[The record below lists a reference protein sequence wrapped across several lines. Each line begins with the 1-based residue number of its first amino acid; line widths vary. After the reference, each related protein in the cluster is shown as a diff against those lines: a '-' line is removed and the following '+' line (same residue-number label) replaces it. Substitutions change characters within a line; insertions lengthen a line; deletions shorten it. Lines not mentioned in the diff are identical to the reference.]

1 MGLEKKTL
9 KKLYQIKSKAEN
21 LKTKTEED
29 LVFFREK
36 LLKSEPSLIQLDWF
50 ALVQEISARKL
61 GLRHF
66 DPQLLAGLFLSEGKV
81 IEMKTGE
88 GKTLASTLA
97 ISYKALEKKGVHA
110 ITVNEYLAERDENS
124 MGKLYKALGL
134 TSALIKNSDSLLK
147 KQKSYQA
154 DISYLTNSE
163 VVFDYLRDCTAY
175 DSSELVQR
183 PFFFCVIDE
192 IDSILIDEARTPL
205 ILSTSSGDTR
215 EDNFSAIS
223 LTSSS
228 FSNISNPTKKIFIAN
243 SLAKFLEKDRD
254 FILDEKTKDISL
266 SQEGYKKSQN
276 YLQVSNLYDPSNP
289 WMLYILNALKANYSF
304 KKNKDYMIKNQKIV
318 IIDEFTGR
326 IMEDRRWNKG
336 LHEAIEA
343 KEKLSV
349 GEETKSKISI
359 TYQNFFPLYP
369 SFSGMT
375 GTAKLIE
382 KELKTI
388 YNRKVI
394 VLPTVK
400 PLIRKDLQDLI
411 FVSQTAKWKA
421 VLTQSKK
428 CFETGQPI
436 LIGTTSIEKSEF
448 LSDLFKL
455 ANIPHKL
462 LNAKPEN
469 VKSENQ
475 IIAQAGELYA
485 VTIATNMAGR
495 GTDILLGGNLE
506 FRTKQQISQTL
517 TKLIE
522 FPKLTSKSKSLET
535 SDISEINKNKEIE
548 FIQNIEKDYKNQKE
562 NLIKQIDNLPY
573 SLEETKPS
581 LYKFYNYLFTKN
593 FETWKKQNQ
602 KVKELGGLFVLGT
615 ERHENRRIDDQLRGR
630 SGRQGDPGSS
640 QFFISLEDELLQN
653 FGGKT
658 LQQWVKNFL
667 EEEDAPLESSA
678 LTRSIKSTQEKVEN
692 YNYEIRKNVFDYDEN
707 TNFQRLIFFNSRKS
721 LLENPNYFQLFL
733 RYKENSKNFLDFLSI
748 WRKTDLETSFLK
760 TYGLEIFP
768 QEILNSLD
776 NLWTQHSEN
785 LEFMRDTINW
795 RAYGM
800 QNPLIEYNIRS
811 FELFQKIFSTIE
823 LFSLN
828 YLESKVTIP
837 NFFDFRKKKDNKNN
851 TKK

>member
-1 MGLEKKTL
+1 MALEKKTL

-29 LVFFREK
+29 LIFFREK
-36 LLKSEPSLIQLDWF
+36 LLKSEASLIQLDWF

-66 DPQLLAGLFLSEGKV
+66 DPQLLAGLYLSEGKV

-97 ISYKALEKKGVHA
+97 ISYKALEKKGVHV

-134 TSALIKNSDSLLK
+134 TSALIKNSDNLGK
-147 KQKSYQA
+147 KQKNYQA

-163 VVFDYLRDCTAY
+163 VVFDYLRDCTATH
-175 DSSELVQR
+175 SNELVQR
-183 PFFFCVIDE
+183 PFFFCVVDE

-205 ILSTSSGDTR
+205 ILSTSSG
-215 EDNFSAIS
+215 EDS
-223 LTSSS
+223 TS
-228 FSNISNPTKKIFIAN
+228 NTKLFLAN

-289 WMLYILNALKANYSF
+289 WMLYILNALKANYSL
-304 KKNKDYMIKNQKIV
+304 KKNKDYMIANQKIV

-336 LHEAIEA
+336 LHEAIEV
-343 KEKLSV
+343 KEKIPV
-349 GEETKSKISI
+349 GEETKSKISM

-375 GTAKLIE
+375 GTAKIIE

-400 PLIRKDLQDLI
+400 PLLRKDFQDLI
-411 FVSQTAKWKA
+411 FVSQSAKWKA
-421 VLTQSKK
+421 VLAQSKK
-428 CFETGQPI
+428 CFEKGQPI
-436 LIGTTSIEKSEF
+436 LIGTTSIDKSDF

-455 ANIPHKL
+455 ANIPHQL

-469 VKSENQ
+469 IKSENQ
-475 IIAQAGELYA
+475 IIAQAGERYA

-506 FRTKQQISQTL
+506 FRIKQQILQT
-517 TKLIE
+517 
-522 FPKLTSKSKSLET
+522 FRTSHQDAKKEDKILET
-535 SDISEINKNKEIE
+535 LENQEIE
-548 FIQNIEKDYKNQKE
+548 FIRNIEKDYKNQKE
-562 NLIKQIDNLPY
+562 NLIKAIESLPY
-573 SLEETKPS
+573 SLEKTKPS
-581 LYKFYNYLFTKN
+581 FQKFYKYLVMKN
-593 FETWKKQNQ
+593 FENWKNENQ

-630 SGRQGDPGSS
+630 SGRQGDPGIS
-640 QFFISLEDELLQN
+640 QFFISLEDELLQS
-653 FGGKT
+653 FGGKN
-658 LQQWVKNFL
+658 LQQWVKTFL
-667 EEEDAPLESSA
+667 EDEDAPLESSG
-678 LTRSIKSTQEKVEN
+678 LTRSIKSTQEKIEN

-721 LLENPNYFQLFL
+721 LLRNPKYFDLFL
-733 RYKENSKNFLDFLSI
+733 RYQENNKNFSEFLSI
-748 WRKTDLETSFLK
+748 WRKTDLETSFFK

-776 NLWTQHSEN
+776 HLWTQHSEN
-785 LEFMRDTINW
+785 LEFIRDTINW

-811 FELFQKIFSTIE
+811 FELFQKIFSLIE
-823 LFSLN
+823 IFSLN
-828 YLESKVTIP
+828 YLKTKLTLPKCFEKNT
-837 NFFDFRKKKDNKNN
+837 RKN
-851 TKK
+851 